1 MTFEVLTIFP
11 QFFEAYFDA
20 GILKKA
26 HDRSV
31 CTYRIFDLRDF
42 THDKHRQID
51 DQPYGGGAGMVFMAE
66 PVVEAVETI
75 KKDNKSRKVILL
87 SPQGERFTQKKAE
100 ELRESGDNL
109 LFICGRYEGIDER
122 IKCVVDEEI
131 SIGDYILTGGELPAL
146 VIIDGIVRL
155 IPGALGDENS
165 SKEESFSWG
174 ILDYP
179 HYTRPRRLRGMDVP
193 EVLLSGNHKEIW
205 QWRREQA
212 LRNTLEKRPDLLD
225 KAQLSDSD
233 IEILNRIKEDLKD
246 EQDKGD

>member
-11 QFFEAYFDA
+11 QFFEAYFNT

-26 HDRSV
+26 SERSV
-31 CTYRIFDLRDF
+31 FTYSIFDLRDF
-42 THDKHRQID
+42 THDKHRQVD
-51 DQPYGGGAGMVFMAE
+51 DYPYGGGAGMVFIAE
-66 PVVEAVETI
+66 PVIEAVEKI
-75 KKDNKSRKVILL
+75 KSDNKSRKVILL
-87 SPQGERFTQKKAE
+87 SPQGKRFTQKKAE
-100 ELRESGDNL
+100 ELQKSGDNL

-179 HYTRPRRLRGMDVP
+179 HYTRPRQLRGMGVP

-205 QWRREQA
+205 LWRREQA
-212 LRNTLEKRPDLLD
+212 LWNTLKKRPDLLD
-225 KAQLSDSD
+225 KVNLTDID
-233 IEILNRIKEDLKD
+233 IEMLNKIKEDLQD